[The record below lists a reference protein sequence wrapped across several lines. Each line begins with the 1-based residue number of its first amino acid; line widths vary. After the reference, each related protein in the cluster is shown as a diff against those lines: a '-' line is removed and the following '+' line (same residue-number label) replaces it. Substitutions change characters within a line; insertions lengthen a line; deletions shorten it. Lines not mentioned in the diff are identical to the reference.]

1 MPQTD
6 THPIE
11 VLLDHITIQA
21 LNFTARTL
29 KDEGNGSERQ
39 LIGFDF
45 IVAGPEQYHDITV
58 HLYKQVFEVS
68 VPSRQ
73 LKFTGTIHNYSTSI
87 PKMTPGDDTVD
98 FRLELIEKNA

>member
-1 MPQTD
+1 MSQTD
-6 THPIE
+6 NMTTE

-29 KDEGNGSERQ
+29 KDDVNGSGRQ
-39 LIGFDF
+39 LIAFDF
-45 IVAGPEQYHDITV
+45 IVAGPEQYHDITA
-58 HLYKQVFEVS
+58 HLYKQVFGVS

-73 LKFTGTIHNYSTSI
+73 LAFTGMIHNYSTSI

-98 FRLELIEKNA
+98 FRLELIEKKA

>member
-1 MPQTD
+1 MLQTD
-6 THPIE
+6 THPTE

-21 LNFTARTL
+21 FNFTARTL
-29 KDEGNGSERQ
+29 KDEANGSERH

-45 IVAGPEQYHDITV
+45 VVAGPEQYHDITV

-73 LKFTGTIHNYSTSI
+73 LSFTGTIHNYSTSI
-87 PKMTPGDDTVD
+87 PKMTTGNDTVD
-98 FRLELIEKNA
+98 FRLELIEKKA

>member
-29 KDEGNGSERQ
+29 KDEVNGSERQ

-58 HLYKQVFEVS
+58 HLYKQMFEVA